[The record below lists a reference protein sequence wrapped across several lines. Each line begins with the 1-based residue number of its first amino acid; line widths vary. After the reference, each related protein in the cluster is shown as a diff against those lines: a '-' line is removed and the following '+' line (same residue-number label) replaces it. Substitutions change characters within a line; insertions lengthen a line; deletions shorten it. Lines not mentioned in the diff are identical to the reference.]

1 MSFMIH
7 LHHSYMLDLGDFDAN
22 ILALII
28 PRHPAGLIMA
38 NMPDLPKQTETVD
51 WVSCLRINSPCLLAF

>member
-7 LHHSYMLDLGDFDAN
+7 LHHSYILVFGDFDAN

-38 NMPDLPKQTETVD
+38 SMPDLPKQTETAD
-51 WVSCLRINSPCLLAF
+51 WVSLLKGQ